1 MFKITARSLSACVL
15 CALIVT
21 TWNPQPALPSGKTC
35 NWIASASSLDYYWD
49 DGDNWNCGGE
59 PPSGEDDAT
68 ISSSLAYAPV
78 VRGSAAA
85 KTLTLTGVLLIE
97 GGASLTVDTWTNQG
111 AATILS
117 QGTLTG
123 NGEVKSG
130 GIFHL
135 LDSGTY
141 VGNLTIDPLAT
152 ASVGVVYMQGNVLN
166 NGTLT
171 GESPDAQFHMQGLLF
186 TNYGTVS
193 TNAFYFEKGSGAV
206 QQVNGS
212 GTWNSGINYLF
223 VTNGTVLTPQ
233 NDVTF
238 GPQRFSIGDTGDRLN
253 VGTHQ
258 VTFQNP
264 TTVSNGGAIVG
275 SAGGSVHTQGNSV
288 YLGNANESQFTPPLV
303 VENGLTYASGVF
315 SGTITI
321 NHGGTLRVKAPPAG
335 TITAVKDVTVTGSL
349 DGENSGIN
357 FYMRGQNFVVNGSV
371 SVAELHLAGASQ
383 QTITGT
389 GSLSLHDVYV
399 DAPGGVKL
407 TAPLSLDGQLSL
419 SQNLYVG
426 SSALVTL
433 TESAITAGEN
443 SDKDIFGTVKRT
455 GPFQT
460 DKLYSFGNLNL
471 TVVFTN
477 AGTALPAVITMTV
490 NQAPWKDLPGSI
502 NRSVSIQ
509 TTGGNGWS
517 GSLMLDY
524 RDVEL
529 HGREDYLQA
538 WTRSSSSSASW
549 ARIPY
554 SEANVNQNWI
564 AFQSLTHFSDWG
576 LVIHSIYLPTVL
588 R

>member
-1 MFKITARSLSACVL
+1 MFNITARSRSACVL

-49 DGDNWNCGGE
+49 DGDNWNCGGS

-68 ISSSLAYAPV
+68 ISSSFAYAPI
-78 VRGSAAA
+78 VRSSAAA
-85 KTLTLTGVLLIE
+85 KTVTLTGVLLIE
-97 GGASLTVDTWTNQG
+97 AGASLTVDTWTNQG

-123 NGEVKSG
+123 SGEVKSG
-130 GIFHL
+130 GTFHL

-171 GESPDAQFHMQGLLF
+171 DESPDAQFHMQGLLF

-212 GTWNSGINYLF
+212 GAWNSGINNLF
-223 VTNGTVLTPQ
+223 VTNGTVLAPQ
-233 NDVTF
+233 TDVTF

-288 YLGNANESQFTPPLV
+288 YLGNTNESQFTPPLV

-321 NHGGTLRVKAPPAG
+321 NQGGTLRVKAPPAG
-335 TITAVKDVTVTGSL
+335 TITAVKDVIVTGSL
-349 DGENSGIN
+349 DGENSDVN

-371 SVAELHLAGASQ
+371 SVAELHLAGTSQ

-389 GSLSLHDVYV
+389 GSLSPHDVYV

-407 TAPLSLDGQLSL
+407 NAPLSLDGQLSL

-477 AGTALPAVITMTV
+477 AGTALPTVITMTV
-490 NQAPWKDLPGSI
+490 HQAPWKDLPGSI

-517 GSLMLDY
+517 GSLTLNY
-524 RDVEL
+524 RDTEL
-529 HGREDYLQA
+529 HGREDYLMGFDK
-538 WTRSSSSSASW
+538 
-549 ARIPY
+549 
-554 SEANVNQNWI
+554 QN
-564 AFQSLTHFSDWG
+564 
-576 LVIHSIYLPTVL
+576 